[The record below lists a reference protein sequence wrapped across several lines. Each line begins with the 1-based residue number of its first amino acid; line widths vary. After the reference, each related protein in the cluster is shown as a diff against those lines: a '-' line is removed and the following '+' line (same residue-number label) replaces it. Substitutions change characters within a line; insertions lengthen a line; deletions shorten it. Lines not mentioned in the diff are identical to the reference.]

1 MRILIDI
8 GHPAHVHYFKNVIK
22 ILQEKGDDFLII
34 ARDKEVTFQ
43 LLNHYKIPFVSRGK
57 GSNSFLGKLFYIL
70 KADWIIFKEA
80 LKFKP
85 DLFLSFAS
93 PYAAHA
99 SKLVFKKHFTIDD
112 TEHAKFEIILY
123 KPFTDIILTPYWYSK
138 NRGKKQ
144 IRFNS
149 FVEFFHLHKKY
160 FQPDQSVLNEL
171 GISEN
176 EKYVILRF
184 ISWEASHD
192 FGINGITLQE
202 KLDLINKLSSKFRVF
217 ISSEKSLPTQLEKN
231 RLKISPHR
239 LHDALYFSSLYIGEG
254 GTTATECAIMG
265 VPNILINTLAKK
277 VGVHKELKSTYN
289 VQLFFDNIQDAMP
302 SIDEIINSK
311 HYSIKEKS
319 KILNEKSKDITEG
332 LIWLINN
339 HKLSRSTLKKHK
351 DFKTYLI

>member
-22 ILQEKGDDFLII
+22 ILQEKGDEFLII

-57 GSNSFLGKLFYIL
+57 GSNGFLGKLLYIL

-85 DLFLSFAS
+85 NLFLSFAS
-93 PYAAHA
+93 PYAAHI

-112 TEHAKFEIILY
+112 TEHAKFEILLY

-149 FVEFFHLHKKY
+149 FVEFFHLHEKY

-171 GISEN
+171 GVSEN

-192 FGINGITLQE
+192 FGINGITLQD
-202 KLDLINKLSSKFRVF
+202 KFDLITKLSSKFRIF
-217 ISSEKSLPTQLEKN
+217 ISSEKHLPQQLEKY

-265 VPNILINTLAKK
+265 VPNILINVLAKK
-277 VGVHKELKSTYN
+277 VGVHKELKSNYQ
-289 VQLFFDNIQDAMP
+289 VQLFFDNLNEAMP
-302 SIDEIINSK
+302 SIDEIILKEN
-311 HYSIKEKS
+311 YTIKEKAELLNNNS
-319 KILNEKSKDITEG
+319 KNITES
-332 LIWLINN
+332 LIWLIHNYN
-339 HKLSRSTLKKHK
+339 LSNTALKKHN
-351 DFKTYLI
+351 DFKTYFS